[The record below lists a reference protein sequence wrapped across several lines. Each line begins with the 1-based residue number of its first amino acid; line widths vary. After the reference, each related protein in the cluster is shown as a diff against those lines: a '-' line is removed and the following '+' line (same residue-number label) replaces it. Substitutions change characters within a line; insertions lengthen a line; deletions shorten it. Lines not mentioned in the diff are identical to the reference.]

1 MRDARRRRV
10 RTTGRVV
17 DDQIDGFLQA
27 SPRHVAVV
35 RMEVS
40 RAEGFEGPRAFDA
53 IAGERDGG
61 PGETFGLL
69 QRELAP
75 GLVRRQQGE
84 PEPVLPQALN
94 LIRIGMH
101 FARDRLVRVLVVM
114 GEELG
119 ELTLPIPGLSLDP
132 FRNAGM
138 RCGPIAP
145 WQAVVGDVLDQDVP
159 ERELSFANDR

>member
-1 MRDARRRRV
+1 MRDARGPWV

-17 DDQIDGFLQA
+17 DDQVDGFFEG

-53 IAGERDGG
+53 ITGERDGG

-75 GLVRRQQGE
+75 GLVRGQQGE

-94 LIRIGMH
+94 LIKIGMH
-101 FARDRLVRVLVVM
+101 FGRDRLVRVLIVM
-114 GEELG
+114 REQLG
-119 ELTLPIPGLSLDP
+119 EL
-132 FRNAGM
+132 A
-138 RCGPIAP
+138 
-145 WQAVVGDVLDQDVP
+145 
-159 ERELSFANDR
+159 

>member
-1 MRDARRRRV
+1 MRDARGRGV

-17 DDQIDGFLQA
+17 DHQVDGFLQR
-27 SPRHVAVV
+27 SPRLVAVV

-40 RAEGFEGPRAFDA
+40 RAEGLERPRPFDA
-53 IAGERDGG
+53 ITGERDGG

-94 LIRIGMH
+94 LVRIRASL
-101 FARDRLVRVLVVM
+101 ARDRSVRMFVVV
-114 GEELG
+114 
-119 ELTLPIPGLSLDP
+119 
-132 FRNAGM
+132 R
-138 RCGPIAP
+138 
-145 WQAVVGDVLDQDVP
+145 
-159 ERELSFANDR
+159 